1 MSLEL
6 KLVSRLMLVALL
18 SFLAAVVWI
27 LVDTRAA
34 IRADLSA
41 TQARVSYQLER
52 MHRLGSGPPSPALL
66 PENAI
71 EIVLVMAPGT
81 CVIFSRK
88 ASDILDRRLC
98 AGWNV
103 FGEVAPGWFRKM
115 LGATIGSFAPIDK
128 AVPIHGGSDYR
139 LRTLIDPVAAATR
152 IWQQVRIASGLAAG
166 LAGTIAFLSAIAV
179 ARALKPVSALVG
191 ALRRIEAGELTQR
204 LPRSGTREFDR
215 IAAAIDDLASQLQMS
230 LAERKALMKRL
241 FAVQEE
247 ERRRLAR
254 DLHDEFGQCLAAA
267 GAIAASIEGEAGRE
281 NPRLA
286 EDARTLARIHQ
297 RMMTSLRSAFS
308 SLRPP
313 DLAELGIRACL
324 GSLVREWNVGL
335 AGRTAIRIDSPAIV
349 DTLPEEIAMTAYRIV
364 QEGLTNAAKH
374 ADARHVEIDV
384 RIEALEASPRLQ
396 VVVSDDGVGG
406 GNFDNGGSGL
416 IGIRERV
423 SASGGWLAIRSAKTG
438 TRIAATIP
446 LERWEKDKGG

>member
-313 DLAELGIRACL
+313 DLAEARHSGLSR
-324 GSLVREWNVGL
+324 L
-335 AGRTAIRIDSPAIV
+335 AGARMERRARRAHGDPHRQPGHRRHDAGRNRHDRLPDRAGRADQRSQTCRCAACRNRPPDRSPRS
-349 DTLPEEIAMTAYRIV
+349 LPEAQDRRVRRRCRRRQFRQWRQWPDRHSGAGLGLGRMAYDSLGEDGYADRRDDTAAGMG
-364 QEGLTNAAKH
+364 EG
-374 ADARHVEIDV
+374 
-384 RIEALEASPRLQ
+384 
-396 VVVSDDGVGG
+396 
-406 GNFDNGGSGL
+406 
-416 IGIRERV
+416 
-423 SASGGWLAIRSAKTG
+423 
-438 TRIAATIP
+438 
-446 LERWEKDKGG
+446 

>member
-6 KLVSRLMLVALL
+6 KLVSRLMLVALG

-34 IRADLSA
+34 IRTDLSA

-52 MHRLGSGPPSPALL
+52 MHRLGSGPPSPVLS
-66 PENAI
+66 PQNAI

-81 CVIFSRK
+81 CVIFS
-88 ASDILDRRLC
+88 SQTSGIVDRRLC

-103 FGEVAPGWFRKM
+103 FGTVAPGWFRKTLAAT
-115 LGATIGSFAPIDK
+115 LGPFAPIDK
-128 AVPIHGGSDYR
+128 AVPIHGGADYR
-139 LRTLIDPVAAATR
+139 LQTIIDPVAAATR
-152 IWQQVRIASGLAAG
+152 IWQQVRIVSGLAAG
-166 LAGTIAFLSAIAV
+166 LAATIAILSAIAV
-179 ARALKPVSALVG
+179 ARALKPVAALVG
-191 ALRRIEAGELTQR
+191 ALRRIEAGELTRR

-215 IAAAIDDLASQLQMS
+215 IADAIDDLASQLETS
-230 LAERKALMKRL
+230 LTERKALMKRL

-267 GAIAASIEGEAGRE
+267 AAITASIAGEAGTER
-281 NPRLA
+281 PRLA
-286 EDARTLARIHQ
+286 EDARMLASIHQ
-297 RMMTSLRSAFS
+297 RMMMSLRSAFS
-308 SLRPP
+308 TLRPP

-324 GSLVREWNVGL
+324 GSLVREWNAGL
-335 AGRTAIRIDSPAIV
+335 AGRTAICIESPAIV
-349 DTLPEEIAMTAYRIV
+349 DTLPDEIATTAYRIV

-374 ADARHVEIDV
+374 ADARHVDIAV
-384 RIEALEASPRLQ
+384 RIETRETLPRLEI
-396 VVVSDDGVGG
+396 VVVDDGVGG
-406 GNFDNGGSGL
+406 GNFDTGGSGL

-423 SASGGWLAIRSAKTG
+423 AALDGWFAFSSAKTG

-446 LERWEKDKGG
+446 LQRWERDASP

>member
-1 MSLEL
+1 MSLEV
-6 KLVSRLMLVALL
+6 KLVSRLVLVALV
-18 SFLAAVVWI
+18 SFLAAVIWI

-52 MHRLGSGPPSPALL
+52 MHRLGSGPPSPALS
-66 PENAI
+66 PQNAI

-81 CVIFSRK
+81 CVIFSRQ
-88 ASDILDRRLC
+88 ASGIVDRRLC

-103 FGEVAPGWFRKM
+103 FGEVSPGWFRKM
-115 LGATIGSFAPIDK
+115 LAATIGPFARIDQ
-128 AVPIHGGSDYR
+128 AVPIHGGADYR
-139 LRTLIDPVAAATR
+139 LQTIIDPVAAATR

-166 LAGTIAFLSAIAV
+166 LAGLIAILSAVAV
-179 ARALKPVSALVG
+179 ARALKPVAALVA
-191 ALRRIEAGELTQR
+191 ALRRIEAGELSRR

-215 IAAAIDDLASQLQMS
+215 IAAAIDDLASQLEMS
-230 LAERKALMKRL
+230 LTERKGLMKRL

-267 GAIAASIEGEAGRE
+267 TAITASIEGEAGNER
-281 NPRLA
+281 PRLA

-297 RMMTSLRSAFS
+297 RMMISLRSAFS
-308 SLRPP
+308 TLRPP
-313 DLAELGIRACL
+313 DIAELGIRACL
-324 GSLVREWNVGL
+324 GSLVREWNAGL
-335 AGRTAIRIDSPAIV
+335 AGRTAIRIESPAIV
-349 DTLPEEIAMTAYRIV
+349 DTLPEEIATTAYRIV

-374 ADARHVEIDV
+374 ADARHVDIDV
-384 RIEALEASPRLQ
+384 RIESPDLSPRLEI
-396 VVVSDDGVGG
+396 VVADDGVGG
-406 GNFDNGGSGL
+406 GNFDTGGSGL

-423 SASGGWLAIRSAKTG
+423 AALDGWLAIRSAKTG

-446 LERWEKDKGG
+446 LERWEKDERP